1 MSEAVKQLLQLPE
14 ELQNRIRDIYGNTE
28 TFYATVYLIARNEHI
43 GQEDRSEAGKQRM
56 EVIHA
61 YQKRIER
68 MLTEGGVDGKELM
81 ADIAGDYLEDYVNYR
96 EQDFGMTN
104 EEFLNIIRKIN

>member
-1 MSEAVKQLLQLPE
+1 MSEVIKQLRQLPE
-14 ELQNRIRDIYGNTE
+14 DLQNRIRDIYGDMDK
-28 TFYATVYLIARNEHI
+28 FYATVYLIARNEHI
-43 GQEDRSEAGKQRM
+43 GQEDRSEAGNQRM

-61 YQKRIER
+61 YQNRIEC
-68 MLTEGGVDGKELM
+68 MLTEGGADGKEIM

-104 EEFLNIIRKIN
+104 EEFLSIIRKIN